1 VLQSAPARI
10 HILLFKE
17 DVAVTDLWS
26 ATMNKMS
33 HGEIDEGTGSKK
45 LGLAQPNINVTPL
58 IDVLLVL
65 LIIFMVIQPRREAQF
80 ESNIPQKPQ
89 DSTGAEVPP
98 ADLLMV
104 EVDLVGTGLDQM
116 VRLNSK
122 PMSLIELGDTLK
134 NLLEQRPDKT
144 VFIKGPKEKQYGDVV
159 NVIDTVKG
167 AGAERVGLQID
178 FLQ

>member
-1 VLQSAPARI
+1 
-10 HILLFKE
+10 
-17 DVAVTDLWS
+17 
-26 ATMNKMS
+26 MS
-33 HGEIDEGTGSKK
+33 YGEVDEGTGPKK
-45 LGLAQPNINVTPL
+45 AGLAQPNINVTPL

-80 ESNIPQKPQ
+80 ESNIPQKPDVQ
-89 DSTGAEVPP
+89 DDKQTIVPP

-104 EVDLVGTGLDQM
+104 EVDLQGTGLDQQ
-116 VRLNSK
+116 VKLNSK
-122 PMSLIELGDTLK
+122 SMSLIELGDTLK

-144 VFIKGPKEKQYGDVV
+144 VFVKGPKDKQYGDVV
-159 NVIDTVKG
+159 NVIDTIKG

>member
-1 VLQSAPARI
+1 MA
-10 HILLFKE
+10 
-17 DVAVTDLWS
+17 
-26 ATMNKMS
+26 
-33 HGEIDEGTGSKK
+33 HGEADEVVGSKK
-45 LGLAQPNINVTPL
+45 LGLAPPNINVTPL

-80 ESNIPQKPQ
+80 ESNIPQKP
-89 DSTGAEVPP
+89 DESTSNAVVPP

-104 EVDLVGTGLDQM
+104 EVDLQGTGLDQN
-116 VRLNSK
+116 VKLNSK
-122 PMSLIELGDTLK
+122 SMSLIELGDTLK

-144 VFIKGPKEKQYGDVV
+144 VFIKGPKDKQYGDVV